1 MEIIL
6 ISIKDQGQQE
16 VSAGP
21 IDLSLLFEERQSVS
35 LHALSPAA
43 VEFPSRGATQCAARD
58 PSTQATLAQET
69 GPPAARTHVGTA
81 CIS

>member
-43 VEFPSRGATQCAARD
+43 VEFPSRGPLSVQ
-58 PSTQATLAQET
+58 PETLQHR
-69 GPPAARTHVGTA
+69 PH
-81 CIS
+81 